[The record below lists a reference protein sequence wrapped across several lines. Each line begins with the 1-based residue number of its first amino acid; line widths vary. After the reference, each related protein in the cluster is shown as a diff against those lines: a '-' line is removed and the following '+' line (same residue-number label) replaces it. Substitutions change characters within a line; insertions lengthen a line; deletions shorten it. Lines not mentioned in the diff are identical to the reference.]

1 MEAQIVNFR
10 RGRHTQTN
18 NQMLIK
24 VSDID
29 KEKVQKLL
37 NKSVIWKSSS
47 GKKEIKGVITALHGN
62 SGALR
67 VRFERGLPGQAIGTK
82 VKVE

>member
-10 RGRHTQTN
+10 RGRHTQRSS
-18 NQMLIK
+18 QMIIK
-24 VSDID
+24 INDIN
-29 KEKVQKLL
+29 KEKAQKFL
-37 NKSVIWKSSS
+37 NKAVTWKSSS
-47 GKKEIKGVITALHGN
+47 GKKEIKGVISALHGN